1 MRKAY
6 YEASFQIFC
15 AESESAILGT
25 LTKHHQHDLNH
36 LQRNAWI
43 TQVKYLQAELAQFPE
58 GHIFF
63 EFVIPR
69 MGKRVDC
76 LVLLNGVVFVV
87 EFKVGSSS
95 FDRHAI
101 VQVVDYSL
109 DLKNFHEGSHY
120 ATIIPVLIATNATG
134 ETIKI
139 TLEQDY
145 VAEPIKIGKFGLGTL
160 FLQASEIPRRKSIET
175 LPWRNAGYRPTPTI
189 IEAAQALYKSHN
201 VNEIS
206 RSDAKSKNLRIT
218 SDHIADVIERS
229 RRDGKKSICFITGV
243 PGAGKTLAGLNIA
256 ASRAERYENEN
267 AVFLSGN
274 GPLVIVLREALARDN
289 IEQGKLSGKS
299 VSKKDA
305 DRKVSQFVQNIH
317 HFRDTYLKDKGEPF
331 EHVVVFDEAQRAWTT
346 DQTSKFMKN
355 NHGVDDFD
363 QSEPEFLIGVMNRHT
378 DWCTIICLIGGGQE
392 INTGEAGLGEWL
404 RALEVRFPDWEVHA
418 STLLED
424 PHYTVSPDAVKLL
437 SSPKVAKHEDLHLSV
452 TMRSF
457 RAENLSSFVSTVLDG
472 DASAAVSFMSDLKDK
487 YPIFLTRDLS
497 TAKNWLRSKA
507 RGSERTGLVASSGAH
522 RLRPEGIHIKSEMC
536 PKSWFLND
544 NEDVRS
550 SYYLEDVATEFKIQ
564 GLELDWVGMCW
575 DANLRYVND
584 KWEFNAFKGSKWQ
597 SVKIPT
603 GQIYLINA
611 YRVLLTRARQG
622 MVIFVPRGDALDKTR
637 PPEYYDGTYRY
648 LRSCGI
654 EEIKA

>member
-1 MRKAY
+1 MSKAY
-6 YEASFQIFC
+6 YEASFQDFC
-15 AESESAILGT
+15 AESKSTILGE
-25 LTKHHQHDLNH
+25 LTKHHQHDLEH
-36 LQRNAWI
+36 LQRNAWT
-43 TQVKYLQAELAQFPE
+43 TQVEYLQAELAKFQD
-58 GHIFF
+58 GYIFF

-69 MGKRVDC
+69 MGKRADC

-109 DLKNFHEGSHY
+109 DLKNFHEGSDD
-120 ATIIPVLIATNATG
+120 ATIIPVLIATNAT
-134 ETIKI
+134 EQAIKI
-139 TLEQDY
+139 TLEQDN
-145 VAEPIKIGKFGLGTL
+145 VAEPIRIGKSGLEAL
-160 FLQASEIPRRKSIET
+160 LSQASEIPRRKSVEIV
-175 LPWRNAGYRPTPTI
+175 PWRNAGYRPTPTI

-206 RSDAKSKNLRIT
+206 RSDASAKNLQTT
-218 SDHIADVIERS
+218 SNRIADVIEQSKRF
-229 RRDGKKSICFITGV
+229 GKKSICFVTGV

-256 ASRAERYENEN
+256 ASRAERHENEN

-274 GPLVIVLREALARDN
+274 GPLVIVLREALARDRV
-289 IEQGKLSGKS
+289 EQSKLGGES
-299 VSKKDA
+299 VSKEDA
-305 DRKVSQFVQNIH
+305 EREVSLFVQNIH
-317 HFRDTYLKDKGEPF
+317 HFRDHYLKDEGKPF

-346 DQTSKFMKN
+346 EQASKFMKN
-355 NHGVDDFD
+355 KHGLDNFN
-363 QSEPEFLIGVMNRHT
+363 QSEPEFLIGVMNRHKH
-378 DWCTIICLIGGGQE
+378 WCTIVCLIGGGQE

-424 PHYTVSPDAVKLL
+424 PHYTVSHDAVELL
-437 SSPKVAKHEDLHLSV
+437 SSPKVAQHEDLHLSV
-452 TMRSF
+452 SMRSF
-457 RAENLSSFVSTVLDG
+457 RVESLSSFVSTVLEG
-472 DASAAVSFMSDLKDK
+472 DASTAASIMSTLTDK
-487 YPIFLTRDLS
+487 YPIFLTRDLG

-522 RLRPEGIHIKSEMC
+522 RLRPEGIHVKSAMD

-575 DANLRYVND
+575 DANLRYVGN

-597 SVKIPT
+597 SVKIPL
-603 GQIYLINA
+603 GQLYLINA

-622 MVIFVPRGDALDKTR
+622 MVIFVPHGDASDKTR
-637 PPEYYDGTYRY
+637 LPEYYDGTYGY
-648 LRSCGI
+648 LQSCGI
-654 EEIKA
+654 EEL